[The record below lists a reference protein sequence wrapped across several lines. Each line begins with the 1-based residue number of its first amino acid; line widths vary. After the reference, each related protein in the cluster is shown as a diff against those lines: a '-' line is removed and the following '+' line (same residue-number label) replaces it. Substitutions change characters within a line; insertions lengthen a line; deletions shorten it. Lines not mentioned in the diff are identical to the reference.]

1 MLFSPQTALAQ
12 DFLMV
17 FSLPYLD
24 RSQSWKKG
32 KRLPLILINI

>member
-1 MLFSPQTALAQ
+1 MLFSPQTALVQ

-24 RSQSWKKG
+24 RSQNWKKVT
-32 KRLPLILINI
+32 KVPFYF